1 MAQTQTTTLKGTSV
15 MPSLTVND
23 VQQSLNFYAGLGFE
37 VEDRWEQDGTL
48 LGVMLKAGTARL
60 GLSQDDGK
68 KGKDRVKGVG
78 MRIYVEAADDIN
90 QVAARAKA
98 AGVGAGQGTLR
109 HRMGHA
115 CLRGRGP
122 ERVPDDNLVALV
134 ALVDLVSTE
143 ARDGVTARAP
153 AAAPRPSSARRGSR
167 RPWSRRTPRIARRR
181 PRRSRRRNGSKL

>member
-37 VEDRWEQDGTL
+37 VEDRWEQDGAL

-78 MRIYVEAADDIN
+78 LRIYVEAADDIN
-90 QVAARAKA
+90 EVAARAKA
-98 AGVGAGQGTLR
+98 AGRRAEQGTLR
-109 HRMGHA
+109 HRVGHA
-115 CLRGRGP
+115 RVRGRRP
-122 ERVPDDNLVALV
+122 ERVPDDDLV
-134 ALVDLVSTE
+134 ALVDLERFPAYVGRSFSSASGGTE
-143 ARDGVTARAP
+143 VPPYATPWRHRPSAR
-153 AAAPRPSSARRGSR
+153 AAPRPS
-167 RPWSRRTPRIARRR
+167 
-181 PRRSRRRNGSKL
+181 